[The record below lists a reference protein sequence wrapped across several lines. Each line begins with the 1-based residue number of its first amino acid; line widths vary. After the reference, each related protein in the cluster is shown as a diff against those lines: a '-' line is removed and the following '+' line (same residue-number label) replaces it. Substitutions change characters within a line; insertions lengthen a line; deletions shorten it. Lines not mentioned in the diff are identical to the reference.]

1 MRKNWEKRTIL
12 NYINWFLVGR
22 LRIIFLR
29 EHVFVCGH
37 SRNIIKKK
45 GFIDSLRCL
54 TVHRTETNTLYIM
67 TRDWISE
74 GIRNCLAVEPIS
86 MRKCQKRLYE
96 SRIKII
102 IILNEA
108 NRREWRKSI
117 PRNAREIEPF
127 TPTFPHHKPE
137 HKTEFSSRKHN
148 KSTRQSSKI
157 NTQLTT
163 MPLHSVT
170 RPMHVIYFR
179 HSSPVEKKEKDKY

>member
-1 MRKNWEKRTIL
+1 MKGSVIALRWSPFQWESVKNAYT
-12 NYINWFLVGR
+12 G
-22 LRIIFLR
+22 
-29 EHVFVCGH
+29 
-37 SRNIIKKK
+37 
-45 GFIDSLRCL
+45 
-54 TVHRTETNTLYIM
+54 
-67 TRDWISE
+67 
-74 GIRNCLAVEPIS
+74 
-86 MRKCQKRLYE
+86 

-163 MPLHSVT
+163 MPWHSVT

-179 HSSPVEKKEKDKY
+179 HSSPVEKKKRKININSTFLFSYGTEWKWLASDTWSRLPLDCK